1 MSTVTLKKT
10 PSSGALYL
18 KAGFGMTPLGGFK
31 RKHEIPER
39 TIEQPG
45 IKVTPERLAD
55 FCRVTEFSLRDTLP
69 PIYFNM
75 LAFPLHMSLITAGD
89 FPFPAIGLVHVENT
103 IVQHRPVRVGEPLSL
118 SVHATAIEPHPK
130 GRQFSVITEARVGDE
145 LVASADS
152 KYLRRGGGDKQ
163 QNGKAQ
169 DGKKKTASA
178 KTGSV
183 ELPTIAEWRLPGD
196 LGRRYAAVSGDRNP
210 IHMHNL
216 TAKAFGFP
224 RAIAHGMWTKAR
236 CLAALDNRRPDAFTT
251 HVNFRRPVLLPAKV
265 AFAAAEQGDGLAFA
279 LRDAR
284 KSTPHLDGTIAPL

>member
-1 MSTVTLKKT
+1 MSTTTLKKP
-10 PSSGALYL
+10 PSSGSLYL
-18 KAGFGMTPLGGFK
+18 KAALGMSPLAGFK
-31 RKHEIPER
+31 RKKEIPER

-45 IKVTPERLAD
+45 IQVTPERLAD

-69 PIYFNM
+69 PIYFNV

-103 IVQHRPVRVGEPLSL
+103 IVQHRPVRVSEPLSL
-118 SVHATAIEPHPK
+118 SVSATAIEPHPK
-130 GRQFSVITEARVGDE
+130 GRQFGVVTEARVGDE

-152 KYLRRGGGDKQ
+152 KYLRRGGGDKPAA
-163 QNGKAQ
+163 GKEKAES
-169 DGKKKTASA
+169 DKADSA
-178 KTGSV
+178 
-183 ELPTIAEWRLPGD
+183 ELPTIAEWKLPGD

-210 IHMHNL
+210 IHMHDL

-224 RAIAHGMWTKAR
+224 RAIAHGMWSKAR

-251 HVNFRRPVLLPAKV
+251 HVSFRRPVLLPAKV
-265 AFAAAEQGDGLAFA
+265 AFAAAEQGDALAFA

-284 KSTPHLDGTIAPL
+284 KGTPHLDGTISPL